1 MKIVEKKNR
10 SIVID
15 GITDREVRSRNFK
28 GEEKKHPVTGRTVNS
43 PGYRN
48 FLLYDIPEDI
58 AEELKN
64 YGCEV
69 KYSRVQNENDVPV
82 PYVSIIVSYYL
93 KPVEAYSFSNG
104 MPTALDEAH
113 IGLIDSMDIKNMCVE
128 LELGKEK
135 THLNGTK
142 YVPLFAQKIYV
153 EITPS
158 YINEKFGMF
167 SNPGAGTVMDEN
179 DDGNVPF

>member
-15 GITDREVRSRNFK
+15 GITDREIRSRNFK

-58 AEELKN
+58 AEELKDL
-64 YGCEV
+64 GCEV
-69 KYSRVQNENDVPV
+69 KYSRVQNENDTPK

-93 KPVEAYSFSNG
+93 KPVEAYSIANG
-104 MPTALDEAH
+104 MPTSLDEAH

-135 THLNGTK
+135 THLNGVK

-167 SNPGAGTVMDEN
+167 ANPSAGAIYSGD
-179 DDGNVPF
+179 DDGNLPL